1 MVTKGCY
8 TDFDRTDF
16 HPGSDGS
23 PNASECVSSYGL
35 TVVATR
41 GFVVAVTRGLVVG
54 VDITP
59 RVVVTRGLVVV
70 VTRGLVVVVTRGLV
84 VVVTRGL
91 VVVVTRGLVV
101 VVTRGLV
108 VGGAGG
114 YSACETP
121 PDITIP
127 IRDTTI
133 AVIMTMDFFTF
144 TPKRGFR

>member
-8 TDFDRTDF
+8 TDFDRTNF
-16 HPGSDGS
+16 HPSSDGC
-23 PNASECVSSYGL
+23 PNASECVASYGL

-41 GFVVAVTRGLVVG
+41 GLVVAVTRGLVVG
-54 VDITP
+54 VDISP
-59 RVVVTRGLVVV
+59 S
-70 VTRGLVVVVTRGLV
+70 VVVTRGLV

-121 PDITIP
+121 LDITIP
-127 IRDTTI
+127 KRDATTAAMI
-133 AVIMTMDFFTF
+133 TMDLFTISP
-144 TPKRGFR
+144 TPV